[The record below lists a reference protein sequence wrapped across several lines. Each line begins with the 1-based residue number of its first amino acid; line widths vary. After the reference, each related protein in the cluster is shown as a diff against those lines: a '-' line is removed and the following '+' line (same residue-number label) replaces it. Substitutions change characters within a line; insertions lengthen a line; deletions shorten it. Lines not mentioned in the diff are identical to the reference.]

1 MEKIIFF
8 TLATPMLIFV
18 LYLAGSSIMKGFK
31 AKEDNRSQ
39 TQNENENE
47 NENEIT
53 DPLPDDNQLSN
64 ELAKLNELHQNG
76 VLTKEEFEKAK
87 QKILDH

>member
-39 TQNENENE
+39 TQNENE
-47 NENEIT
+47 IT

-64 ELAKLNELHQNG
+64 ELEKLNELHQNG

-87 QKILDH
+87 QKILDY

>member
-31 AKEDNRSQ
+31 AKEDNRPQ

-47 NENEIT
+47 NEIS

-64 ELAKLNELHQNG
+64 ELEKLNELHQNG

-87 QKILDH
+87 QKILDY

>member
-31 AKEDNRSQ
+31 AKEDNRPQ
-39 TQNENENE
+39 EQ

>member
-31 AKEDNRSQ
+31 AKEDNRPQ
-39 TQNENENE
+39 EQ

-87 QKILDH
+87 QKILDY

>member
-18 LYLAGSSIMKGFK
+18 LYLAGTSIMKGFK

-39 TQNENENE
+39 EQ

-64 ELAKLNELHQNG
+64 ELEKLNELHQNG

-87 QKILDH
+87 QKILDY

>member
-39 TQNENENE
+39 EQNENE
-47 NENEIT
+47 IA

-87 QKILDH
+87 QKILDY

>member
-39 TQNENENE
+39 TQNENE
-47 NENEIT
+47 IT
-53 DPLPDDNQLSN
+53 DPLPNDNQLSN
-64 ELAKLNELHQNG
+64 ELVKLNELHQNG

-87 QKILDH
+87 QKILDY

>member
-39 TQNENENE
+39 TQNENE
-47 NENEIT
+47 IT
-53 DPLPDDNQLSN
+53 DPLPNDNQLSN

-87 QKILDH
+87 QKILDY

>member
-39 TQNENENE
+39 TQ

>member
-18 LYLAGSSIMKGFK
+18 LYLAGTSIMKGFK
-31 AKEDNRSQ
+31 AKEDNRPQ
-39 TQNENENE
+39 TQ

-53 DPLPDDNQLSN
+53 DPLSNDNQLSN
-64 ELAKLNELHQNG
+64 ELSKLNELHQNG

-87 QKILDH
+87 QKILDY

>member
-18 LYLAGSSIMKGFK
+18 LYLAGTSIMKGFK
-31 AKEDNRSQ
+31 AKEDNRPQ
-39 TQNENENE
+39 TQNE

-53 DPLPDDNQLSN
+53 DPLPNDNQLSS

-87 QKILDH
+87 QKILDY

>member
-31 AKEDNRSQ
+31 AKEDNRPQ
-39 TQNENENE
+39 EQ

-64 ELAKLNELHQNG
+64 ELEKLNELHQKG

>member
-39 TQNENENE
+39 TQNENE
-47 NENEIT
+47 IT
-53 DPLPDDNQLSN
+53 DPLPNDNQLSN
-64 ELAKLNELHQNG
+64 ELEKLNELHQKG

-87 QKILDH
+87 QKILDY

>member
-31 AKEDNRSQ
+31 AKEDNRPQ
-39 TQNENENE
+39 EQ

-53 DPLPDDNQLSN
+53 DPLPNDNQLSN

-87 QKILDH
+87 QKILDY

>member
-39 TQNENENE
+39 TQNENE
-47 NENEIT
+47 IS

-87 QKILDH
+87 QKILDY

>member
-47 NENEIT
+47 IS

-87 QKILDH
+87 QKILDY

>member
-39 TQNENENE
+39 TQNENE
-47 NENEIT
+47 IT
-53 DPLPDDNQLSN
+53 DPLPNDNQLSN

-76 VLTKEEFEKAK
+76 VLTKEELEKAK
-87 QKILDH
+87 QKILDY

>member
-39 TQNENENE
+39 TQ

-87 QKILDH
+87 QKILDY